1 MRRTKGGRTVQG
13 RKRESEAA
21 DLKVAK
27 LTDETEVQGETT
39 GARSLD
45 LQQSRQ
51 GRTGKQGV
59 PDGVMA
65 QGWPAV
71 TVGHCGS

>member
-13 RKRESEAA
+13 RKRESEAV

-27 LTDETEVQGETT
+27 LTDETEVQEETT

-59 PDGVMA
+59 PDSSMA
-65 QGWPAV
+65 WGRQAV
-71 TVGHCGS
+71 TVGDCRS